1 MTTTTVGS
9 TLAHDPSASDIY
21 DPDDVYPQNSPL
33 MKPHRPKLE
42 PSPSPPAIPLPKVSL
57 SSSSGRKSSNGR
69 QKVRPSLGDAVLI
82 HYLDGG
88 KRPEIVAEAWSRPLA
103 QYDDDDD
110 DDDDDHSKGDTE
122 ETIDGS
128 GDEEDTRSHDMS
140 PVPVQ
145 NHATRAPEPSG
156 TGAVDLRFLATNALA
171 AAANAASHTADAD
184 SSQPPDDDAGATQ
197 RAVAGQGL
205 MMEIVRDDSVMKDV
219 NRPVLAAPI
228 SPYPSQGPQEMF
240 SPRHYPPGQVLMH
253 PNNVRSPPGLSP
265 PTGHGELAPIQEVS
279 PKSDSTNHESLPSI
293 RSTLLDQLTGPTK
306 DLTIRHGPQSPY
318 SPPGGPP
325 RMSGI
330 PGSHASPPVSP
341 NEVYRHA
348 QGMPSPA
355 HTIPALSP
363 FPYYSSGS
371 SVSHHRTGP
380 DYSSGSNTDTPGGS
394 ADGLTPATSIT
405 ERMSIDNMTNP
416 VVGAFVCNVPGC
428 NAPPF
433 QTQYLLNSHANVHS
447 SARPHYCSVKG
458 CPRSEG
464 GKGFK
469 RKNEMIR
476 HGLVHDSPGYVCPF
490 CPDREHKYP
499 RPDNLQRHVRVHHVD
514 KDKDDP
520 LLRDVLSQRPDG
532 PNRGRRRRGG
542 P

>member
-1 MTTTTVGS
+1 MTATVDS
-9 TLAHDPSASDIY
+9 AFAHDPSASDVY
-21 DPDDVYPQNSPL
+21 DPDDVLPQNSPL
-33 MKPHRPKLE
+33 MKAHRPKLE
-42 PSPSPPAIPLPKVSL
+42 PSPSPPALPIPKVSL
-57 SSSSGRKSSNGR
+57 SSSSGRISSNRR

-103 QYDDDDD
+103 HYDEDDEDD
-110 DDDDDHSKGDTE
+110 GQSKGDTE
-122 ETIDGS
+122 ETVDES
-128 GDEEDTRSHDMS
+128 GDEDDTRSHEMS
-140 PVPVQ
+140 PGPA
-145 NHATRAPEPSG
+145 HRRAFRAAESS
-156 TGAVDLRFLATNALA
+156 VSKSIDLQFLATNALA
-171 AAANAASHTADAD
+171 AAKAASKPVDTDD
-184 SSQPPDDDAGATQ
+184 SQIADDDSRVAQ
-197 RAVAGQGL
+197 RATPAPSFRTNGA
-205 MMEIVRDDSVMKDV
+205 RDDIAMKDA
-219 NRPVLAAPI
+219 NRPVLQAPI
-228 SPYPSQGPQEMF
+228 SPYASQGPQEMY
-240 SPRHYPPGQVLMH
+240 SPRNYTPSQVLMH
-253 PNNVRSPPGLSP
+253 PNNVRSPPGLNT
-265 PTGHGELAPIQEVS
+265 PTDRGELPPIQEVS
-279 PKSDSTNHESLPSI
+279 PKSDSTNHDPLPSI
-293 RSTLLDQLTGPTK
+293 RAQLLDQFTGPPK
-306 DLTIRHGPQSPY
+306 ELAMRSGPQYPH

-325 RMSGI
+325 RMGGI
-330 PGSHASPPVSP
+330 PGSHASPPISP
-341 NEVYRHA
+341 NDAYRP
-348 QGMPSPA
+348 GMPSPA
-355 HTIPALSP
+355 HTLPAMSP
-363 FPYYSSGS
+363 FFYPGGNNTN
-371 SVSHHRTGP
+371 HHRSGQ
-380 DYSSGSNTDTPGGS
+380 DYSSGSNADTPGGS
-394 ADGLTPATSIT
+394 GGDTSTPATSIT

-416 VVGAFVCNVPGC
+416 AVGAFVCTVQGC
-428 NAPPF
+428 TAPPF

-520 LLRDVLSQRPDG
+520 ALRDVLSQRPDG